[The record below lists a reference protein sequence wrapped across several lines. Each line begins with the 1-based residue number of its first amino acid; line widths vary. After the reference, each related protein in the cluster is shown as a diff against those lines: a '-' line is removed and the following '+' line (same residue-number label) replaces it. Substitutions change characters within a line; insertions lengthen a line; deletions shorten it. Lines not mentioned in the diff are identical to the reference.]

1 MPDTLIARGPSAP
14 SSNGNGAGSWA
25 GELTALESRAE
36 LDSLEDLQQR
46 RRELVSV
53 NGALIA
59 RYGSF
64 GLHDDY
70 RKSFVETQKVKAR
83 MALASSGDKVT
94 EGRIDA
100 EAYGSDAYAAFLDNA
115 LAEKVEYLR
124 VQNEIDEL
132 NEKIRSRELA
142 ILSYNAELKLAR

>member
-1 MPDTLIARGPSAP
+1 MPDTLIARGSSAP
-14 SSNGNGAGSWA
+14 SSVAAGSWE
-25 GELTALESRAE
+25 GELSALESRAE
-36 LDSLEDLQQR
+36 IDSLEDLQQR
-46 RRELVSV
+46 RRALVTA
-53 NGALIA
+53 NAALIA

-70 RKSFVETQKVKAR
+70 RKSFVETQKVRAR
-83 MALASSGDKVT
+83 MQLQQSGEKVT

-124 VQNEIDEL
+124 VQNEIDEV

-142 ILSYNAELKLAR
+142 LLSYNAELKLAR